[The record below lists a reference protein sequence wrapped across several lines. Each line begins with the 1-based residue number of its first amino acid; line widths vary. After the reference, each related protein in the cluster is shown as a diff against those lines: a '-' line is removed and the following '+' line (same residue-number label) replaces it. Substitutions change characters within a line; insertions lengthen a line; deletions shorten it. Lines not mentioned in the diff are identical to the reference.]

1 MFGTSKISSI
11 VNTSSCDIK
20 TPGHV
25 PLDVENY
32 PVAPDNLA
40 LEQVHV
46 YVRHGERTPVKP
58 RMTEHIPPQWQ
69 ICHVARQFKAAVA
82 GPGVRETL
90 EVKRI
95 VERKDGTFD
104 YGECTNAE
112 LTDFGRKS
120 TYNFGNALR
129 KLYVDRLHFL
139 PDVMENTDEV
149 YLRSSNRTRTIESL
163 QQVIHGLFP
172 LDKQSQLF
180 VPHICVRLVS
190 IVRPHQSNGLTNT
203 SRNKRDENL
212 YPNTSACPRLNTLM
226 EEFAKA
232 AADSMNPTLEPLD
245 QKISKY
251 IDGKPIRIDGS
262 PKASGILETIR
273 AATANGVKVPKEFL
287 DPAVMDPIEK
297 AVVVEWFGG
306 YAVSPELRRL
316 GVGRVMDDVSQ
327 KMQRKALKKN
337 EDQLKILVNCTHDTT
352 IAGVL
357 QTFGVYDRKWPAFT
371 AQMTFELY
379 KDKSD
384 TSPPQSESILIFG
397 VALTSLFSVDVRMR
411 YQNDTVVLP
420 ACAAPGNHLEGRPE
434 FCTLKAFAET
444 IKEFTPTDW
453 EAECTK

>member
-1 MFGTSKISSI
+1 MFGTSKFLSI
-11 VNTSSCDIK
+11 VKASGCNIK

-32 PVAPDNLA
+32 PVAPDNIT

-46 YVRHGERTPVKP
+46 YVRHGERTPVKA
-58 RMTEHIPPQWQ
+58 RMTEHIPSQWQ

-90 EVKRI
+90 EVKRV

-112 LTDFGRKS
+112 LTDFGRQS
-120 TYNFGNALR
+120 TYNFGGALR

-139 PDVMENTDEV
+139 PDVMENNDAV

-172 LDKQSQLF
+172 LDKQGQSF
-180 VPHICVRLVS
+180 VPHICV
-190 IVRPHQSNGLTNT
+190 
-203 SRNKRDENL
+203 RNKRDENL
-212 YPNTSACPRLNTLM
+212 YPNTSACPRLDTLM

-232 AADSMNPTLEPLD
+232 AAVSMNPALEPLD

-251 IDGKPIRIDGS
+251 IGGKPIRIDGS

-306 YAVSPELRRL
+306 YAVSPELRTL
-316 GVGRVMDDVSQ
+316 GVGRLMDEVSQ
-327 KMQRKALKKN
+327 KMQRRALKKS
-337 EDQLKILVNCTHDTT
+337 EDPLRILINCTHDTT

-357 QTFGVYDRKWPAFT
+357 QTFGVYDQKWPAFT
-371 AQMTFELY
+371 SQMTFELY

-384 TSPPQSESILIFG
+384 TSPPQTDSFLDKF
-397 VALTSLFSVDVRMR
+397 TSSFIRPKIPETYYVRMR
-411 YQNDTVVLP
+411 YQNDTMVLP

-434 FCTLKAFAET
+434 FCTLKAFADT
-444 IKEFTPTDW
+444 IKKFTPVNW
-453 EAECTK
+453 EAECAK

>member
-1 MFGTSKISSI
+1 MFGPSKILATVRASG
-11 VNTSSCDIK
+11 CDIK

-32 PVAPDNLA
+32 PVAPEDLT

-46 YVRHGERTPVKP
+46 YVRHGERTPVKA
-58 RMTEHIPPQWQ
+58 RMTEYIPPQWQ

-82 GPGVRETL
+82 GPGAKETL
-90 EVKRI
+90 EVKRV

-120 TYNFGNALR
+120 TFNFGNALR

-139 PDVMENTDEV
+139 PDTMESNEEV

-172 LDKQSQLF
+172 LDKQGQFF
-180 VPHICVRLVS
+180 VPHICV
-190 IVRPHQSNGLTNT
+190 
-203 SRNKRDENL
+203 RNKRDENL

-226 EEFAKA
+226 EEFARA
-232 AADSMNPTLEPLD
+232 AAVSMNPTLEPLD

-251 IDGKPIRIDGS
+251 TGGKPIRIDGS

-297 AVVVEWFGG
+297 AVIVEWFGG
-306 YAVSPELRRL
+306 YAVSPELRTL

-327 KMQRKALKKN
+327 KMQRKALKKS
-337 EDQLKILVNCTHDTT
+337 EDPLKILVNCTHDTT

-357 QTFGVYDRKWPAFT
+357 QTFGVYDQKWPAFT
-371 AQMTFELY
+371 SQMTFELF

-384 TSPPQSESILIFG
+384 PSPPQSDSYLSKF
-397 VALTSLFSVDVRMR
+397 TSSFMRPKIPKTYYVRMR
-411 YQNDTVVLP
+411 YQNDTMILP
-420 ACAAPGNHLEGRPE
+420 ACTPPGNHLEGRPE

-444 IKEFTPTDW
+444 IKEFTPADW
-453 EAECTK
+453 EAECAK